1 MTPPATSAT
10 MLSASARE
18 NLTQTLRRRGL
29 AALALGLLALLQY
42 PLWLGEGGWLAVR
55 DGARK
60 IAAQETRNLAL
71 RERNDALLADVTD
84 LKQGRDALEERA
96 RNELGLV
103 APDEWFVRVVPHA
116 KPE

>member
-1 MTPPATSAT
+1 M
-10 MLSASARE
+10 
-18 NLTQTLRRRGL
+18 QTLRRRGL
-29 AALALGLLALLQY
+29 AALALGLLTLLQY

-55 DGARK
+55 DGARR
-60 IAAQETRNLAL
+60 IAAQEAHNVAL
-71 RERNDALLADVTD
+71 RARNDALLADVTD

>member
-1 MTPPATSAT
+1 MR
-10 MLSASARE
+10 SASASDR
-18 NLTQTLRRRGL
+18 LAQFLKRRGL
-29 AALALGLLALLQY
+29 AVVAFALLALIQY

-60 IAAQETRNLAL
+60 IEVQAAHNAVL
-71 RERNDALLADVTD
+71 RARNDALLADVAD

-103 APDEWFVRVVPHA
+103 GADEWFVRVVPGS